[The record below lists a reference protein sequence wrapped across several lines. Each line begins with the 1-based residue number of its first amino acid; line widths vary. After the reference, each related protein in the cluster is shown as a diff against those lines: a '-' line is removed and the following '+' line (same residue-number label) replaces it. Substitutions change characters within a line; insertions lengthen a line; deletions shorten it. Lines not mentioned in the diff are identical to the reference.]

1 MSKVFYGADKK
12 KKVDKS
18 DDTVVESTK
27 YKSNGKKIKAYTFAF
42 NDERKQYDIL
52 TVTIDS
58 ITLESSVEIDEVR
71 ISSEAAAMMEV
82 RKRYSNDFVNKEK
95 RKK

>member
-12 KKVDKS
+12 KKVDKDVES
-18 DDTVVESTK
+18 VVELTK

-42 NDERKQYDIL
+42 NDERKQFDIL

-58 ITLESSVEIDEVR
+58 ATLESSVELDEAR

-82 RKRYSNDFVNKEK
+82 RKRYSDDFVNKGK